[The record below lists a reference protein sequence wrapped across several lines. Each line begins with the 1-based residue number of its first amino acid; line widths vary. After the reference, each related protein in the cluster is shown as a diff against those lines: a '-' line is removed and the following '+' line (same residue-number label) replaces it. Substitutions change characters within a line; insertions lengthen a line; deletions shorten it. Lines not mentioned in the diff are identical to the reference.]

1 MMKEGREG
9 REEVPIRVLHVLAN
23 SRPDLNGYAIRSHD
37 LLRAQFTN
45 VNVEPFAITSPW
57 YPDRISMSEVA
68 EIDEIN
74 YQRCIHPAYLDSNKG
89 LGLRW
94 VAWRGRKK
102 IPKEKGDSSSN
113 DGSDDKASLPLRI
126 LVFTSTPIRK
136 LLRMGNSWIEEKVL
150 FRYFKKNLRELA
162 LEIKPDVIHA
172 HTPYRVGMP
181 AMMVAKELA
190 IPFVYE
196 MRGIWEDTAV
206 ANGRWRAGGLAYN
219 RFRRMENKVLRNAD
233 RVFCISETLRKE
245 ATSRGVDN
253 KLISVVNNAI
263 GESISR
269 GLNGQH
275 VNGFNETKK
284 KLNKS
289 KDSTVIGYIG
299 SIQPLEGL
307 DLLAESVAV
316 LKERGRDVRFL
327 VISGSK
333 GKKEF
338 TEKCKSLG
346 IEDISLVT
354 GPFPPKDIG
363 VFYQLIDVFGVC
375 RPPGFRVT
383 ELVTPVKPFEAMYF
397 GVPTVVSNLP
407 ALMEIVKHEVTGM
420 NFVAGDVNSLADNI
434 ERLID
439 DEELRN
445 RLSSNAIQ
453 WIEEERLWKKVVN
466 YSING
471 YRELLGFDRT

>member
-1 MMKEGREG
+1 
-9 REEVPIRVLHVLAN
+9 
-23 SRPDLNGYAIRSHD
+23 
-37 LLRAQFTN
+37 
-45 VNVEPFAITSPW
+45 
-57 YPDRISMSEVA
+57 MSKNMN
-68 EIDEIN
+68 IDEIE

-94 VAWRGRKK
+94 VAWRGKKK
-102 IPKEKGDSSSN
+102 IPKEANGSS
-113 DGSDDKASLPLRI
+113 DGNVSEEKANLALRVIVFASTPLRRI
-126 LVFTSTPIRK
+126 
-136 LLRMGNSWIEEKVL
+136 LRMGNSWIEEKVL
-150 FRYFKKNLRELA
+150 FKFFKKKLRETA

-181 AMMVAKELA
+181 AMLVAKELG

-206 ANGRWRAGGLAYN
+206 ANGRWKEKGIAYK
-219 RFRRMENKVLRNAD
+219 RFRRMENKVLKGAD
-233 RVFCISETLRKE
+233 RVFCISETLREE
-245 ATSRGVDN
+245 ATSRGVNND
-253 KLISVVNNAI
+253 LISVVNNAV
-263 GESISR
+263 GNSISR
-269 GLNGQH
+269 NIKGRNIE
-275 VNGFNETKK
+275 GFNETQER
-284 KLNKS
+284 LNKS
-289 KDSTVIGYIG
+289 KHSVVIGYIG

-316 LKERGRDVRFL
+316 LKERGKDLRFL
-327 VISGSK
+327 IVSGNK
-333 GKKEF
+333 GKKDF
-338 TEKCKSLG
+338 SEKCKLLG
-346 IEDISLVT
+346 IEEISVIT

-363 VFYQLIDVFGVC
+363 AFYQLIDIFGVC
-375 RPPGFRVT
+375 RPPGYRVT
-383 ELVTPVKPFEAMYF
+383 ELVTPVKPFEAMYS
-397 GVPTVVSNLP
+397 GVPTIVSDLP

-420 NFVAGDVNSLADNI
+420 NFVAGNVKSLADNI

-471 YRELLGFDRT
+471 YRELLGLDRA